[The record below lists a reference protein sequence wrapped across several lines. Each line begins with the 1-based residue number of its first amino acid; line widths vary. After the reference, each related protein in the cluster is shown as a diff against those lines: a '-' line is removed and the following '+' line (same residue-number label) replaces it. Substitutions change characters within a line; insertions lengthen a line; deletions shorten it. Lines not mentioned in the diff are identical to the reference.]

1 MEKVL
6 GLKAFCD
13 FAGQNTL
20 DTGLSNNEVAD
31 EVYPGR
37 LR

>member
-6 GLKAFCD
+6 GLKAFYG
-13 FAGQNTL
+13 FAGQNTQ

-31 EVYPGR
+31 EVYLGR
-37 LR
+37 LH